1 MQKKNFIYAMLCI
14 CVAFVISGCGREEK
28 QGKKTGTP
36 VPTLYAEATGNPDN
50 TGAAITSMPQVT
62 DEPTIAPLENS
73 EVTIYT
79 LNPDS
84 LEKEA
89 VTVLVTSE
97 DELTPDFI
105 VEQVVDAM
113 EDEGFF
119 LGVNDII
126 LEGDS
131 VRIDFK
137 SDAAPV
143 IDVGASVEGS
153 IIDCL
158 AQSILDNL
166 PQYKKIYIS
175 IEGGPYYSGHLEFE
189 LDDVYLGR

>member
-1 MQKKNFIYAMLCI
+1 MLCL
-14 CVAFVISGCGREEK
+14 CVAFLISGCGK
-28 QGKKTGTP
+28 AKNNQN
-36 VPTLYAEATGNPDN
+36 VPTVTPTLVPTDSYAEKLNGSNTMNP
-50 TGAAITSMPQVT
+50 TVT
-62 DEPTIAPLENS
+62 PDVQNIAPPEHI

-89 VTVLVTSE
+89 VTVLLTVE
-97 DELTPDFI
+97 DELTPELI

-113 EDEGFF
+113 EDEGFY
-119 LGVNDII
+119 LGINDILI
-126 LEGDS
+126 EGDS
-131 VRIDFK
+131 VRLDFK

-153 IIDCL
+153 IIDVL

-175 IEGGPYYSGHLEFE
+175 IEGGPYHSGHLEFE

>member
-1 MQKKNFIYAMLCI
+1 MQKKNLIYIMLCLF
-14 CVAFVISGCGREEK
+14 VAFVVSGCGK
-28 QGKKTGTP
+28 NDNISP
-36 VPTLYAEATGNPDN
+36 VPTEIPVQNKPVVTLSGNNAENNN
-50 TGAAITSMPQVT
+50 TNSS
-62 DEPTIAPLENS
+62 EPTIAPLES
-73 EVTIYT
+73 LEITIYS
-79 LNPDS
+79 LNSDT

-89 VTVLVTSE
+89 VSVLVTVE
-97 DELTPDFI
+97 DELTPDLI

-113 EDEGFF
+113 EDEGFY
-119 LGVNDII
+119 LGINNII

-153 IIDCL
+153 IIDVL

-175 IEGGPYYSGHLEFE
+175 IEGGPYHSGHLEYE

>member
-1 MQKKNFIYAMLCI
+1 MKNKNIVYAMLCI
-14 CVAFVISGCGREEK
+14 FIAFIVSGCGKISR
-28 QGKKTGTP
+28 GDATP
-36 VPTLYAEATGNPDN
+36 TDVPAVTATTATTVAP
-50 TGAAITSMPQVT
+50 TVAQ
-62 DEPTIAPLENS
+62 EPTIAPPENF
-73 EVTIYT
+73 EITIYT

-89 VTVLVTSE
+89 VTVLVTAD

-105 VEQVVDAM
+105 VEQVIEAM
-113 EDEGFF
+113 EDEGFYI
-119 LGVNDII
+119 GVNEII
-126 LEGDS
+126 IDGES

-153 IIDCL
+153 IIDIL

-166 PQYKKIYIS
+166 SQYKKIYIS
-175 IEGGPYYSGHLEFE
+175 IEDGPYNTGHIEFE
-189 LDDVYLGR
+189 LDEVYLGR

>member
-1 MQKKNFIYAMLCI
+1 MWKKNLIYVMLCI
-14 CVAFVISGCGREEK
+14 CVASIISGCGKENK
-28 QGKKTGTP
+28 NNPTATP
-36 VPTLYAEATGNPDN
+36 EPTATVVPTAVPTHAEKK
-50 TGAAITSMPQVT
+50 
-62 DEPTIAPLENS
+62 PTIAPPENL

-89 VTVLVTSE
+89 VTVLVTVE
-97 DELTPDFI
+97 DELTPELI

-113 EDEGFF
+113 EDEGFY
-119 LGVNDII
+119 LGINDII
-126 LEGDS
+126 INDDS

-137 SDAAPV
+137 SDAVPV

-153 IIDCL
+153 IIDIL

-175 IEGGPYYSGHLEFE
+175 IEGGPYHSGHLEFE

>member
-1 MQKKNFIYAMLCI
+1 MQKKNFIYAVLCI
-14 CVAFVISGCGREEK
+14 CVAFVISGCGK
-28 QGKKTGTP
+28 DDKGTP
-36 VPTLYAEATGNPDN
+36 TVTPTPTSSAVTATAAPSNAAEKTEG
-50 TGAAITSMPQVT
+50 
-62 DEPTIAPLENS
+62 PTIAPLENL

-89 VTVLVTSE
+89 VTILVTVE
-97 DELTPDFI
+97 DELTPELI

-113 EDEGFF
+113 EDEGFY
-119 LGVNDII
+119 LGINDII
-126 LEGDS
+126 IDGDS

-137 SDAAPV
+137 SDAVPV
-143 IDVGASVEGS
+143 IDVGASVEGA
-153 IIDCL
+153 IIDIL

-175 IEGGPYYSGHLEFE
+175 IEGGPYHSGHLEFE

>member
-1 MQKKNFIYAMLCI
+1 MRMKNLIYVMLCI
-14 CVAFVISGCGREEK
+14 CVAFVISGCGK
-28 QGKKTGTP
+28 NTVDQGGISPTQTPLASATVPATVPNGT
-36 VPTLYAEATGNPDN
+36 EDN
-50 TGAAITSMPQVT
+50 
-62 DEPTIAPLENS
+62 PTIAPPENM
-73 EVTIYT
+73 EVIIYT

-89 VTVLVTSE
+89 VTVLVTVE
-97 DELTPDFI
+97 DELTPELI
-105 VEQVVDAM
+105 VEQVVAAM
-113 EDEGFF
+113 EDEGFY
-119 LGVNDII
+119 LGINDII
-126 LEGDS
+126 IENDS

-137 SDAAPV
+137 SNAVPV

-153 IIDCL
+153 IIDIL

-175 IEGGPYYSGHLEFE
+175 IEGGAYRSGHLEFE

>member
-1 MQKKNFIYAMLCI
+1 MRIKNFIYVMLCL
-14 CVAFVISGCGREEK
+14 CVAFLISGCGK
-28 QGKKTGTP
+28 DNTATV
-36 VPTLYAEATGNPDN
+36 VPTELPLPTKPVVTLVPTEAEQN
-50 TGAAITSMPQVT
+50 
-62 DEPTIAPLENS
+62 PTIAPPENM

-89 VTVLVTSE
+89 VTVLITVE
-97 DELTPDFI
+97 DALTPELI

-113 EDEGFF
+113 EDEGFYI
-119 LGVNDII
+119 GINGI
-126 LEGDS
+126 LIDGNS

-143 IDVGASVEGS
+143 LDVGASVEGS
-153 IIDCL
+153 IIDIL

-166 PQYKKIYIS
+166 PQYNKIYIS
-175 IEGGPYYSGHLEFE
+175 IEGGPYHTGHIEFE
-189 LDDVYLGR
+189 LDEVYLGR